1 MKNSTKIILAT
12 VIALAVYQQFFSSGT
27 PSQAP
32 AKPAQSPQASF
43 PVAKLTAY
51 GENGIL
57 NNWPPITP
65 GLTQVSATVTTA
77 NYYLV
82 VDGSGSMAEVGCSDG
97 RPKLDV
103 AREALATF
111 IDKLP
116 PDANLG
122 IYAFDKRGLGERLP
136 LGPHSAN
143 RSAQVLDSLQAGG
156 GTPLSRAILD
166 GTQALTLQAQKQLG
180 YGEYN
185 LVVVTDGEASAGYRP
200 DQAIHQL
207 LESTPIV
214 LHTVGFC
221 IDRDHSLNQPGYTLY
236 KAANDPASL
245 SAGLDD
251 VLSEAPSFDI
261 SSFGDK
267 G

>member
-82 VDGSGSMAEVGCSDG
+82 VDGSGSMAVSGGGYESWAELFADFKSVTGLFPHSSYNLPSETNPRLAGGMTWTANDYIDFIRAYRDADIYTSNSLVTAATSDQIADATIVNSPAFNAIAEEWHYG
-97 RPKLDV
+97 YGLWLECHSNSWEAECGNSPTVSSPGAYGAYPFLNLGNGSFGIV
-103 AREALATF
+103 ARQGELGSFREGYAL
-111 IDKLP
+111 
-116 PDANLG
+116 
-122 IYAFDKRGLGERLP
+122 FDSVRDTVDDWV
-136 LGPHSAN
+136 AC
-143 RSAQVLDSLQAGG
+143 
-156 GTPLSRAILD
+156 
-166 GTQALTLQAQKQLG
+166 
-180 YGEYN
+180 
-185 LVVVTDGEASAGYRP
+185 
-200 DQAIHQL
+200 DQ
-207 LESTPIV
+207 
-214 LHTVGFC
+214 
-221 IDRDHSLNQPGYTLY
+221 
-236 KAANDPASL
+236 
-245 SAGLDD
+245 
-251 VLSEAPSFDI
+251 
-261 SSFGDK
+261 
-267 G
+267 